1 MPEIIGRQIEAG
13 VALEASRGTAESTAG
28 KWLRKVTANLMER
41 AEKVVDD
48 TTMGVLEDSVG
59 SRVVKKF
66 IEGDIDGILHIDALG
81 YFLKNL
87 YGTVNT
93 TTVSGSVK
101 QHAFTMLQSIEHP
114 ALSVFIKRGGVDQKV
129 YNGGM
134 LKSFELRAA
143 VDDYLRFTASF
154 LARQGA
160 SNADTPTYGAD
171 YDFIGKDVTVK
182 VAASEAGLAGATAL
196 GAKEVTVTWDTGL
209 VADHILGSYFP
220 DDIYNTKMSIEG
232 SLTLNFKDATQKDL
246 YLGDDAKYM
255 SISIVGAADLG
266 SSNYPTITLIFHKV
280 MFQDWGIDGGA
291 DDVIT
296 ENITFKAFYNRVDG
310 KQSTVTIK
318 NLTATY

>member
-13 VALEASRGTAESTAG
+13 VALEASRGVAESTAG
-28 KWLRKVTANLMER
+28 KWLRKVSASLMER

-66 IEGDIDGILHIDALG
+66 IEGDIEGIVHIDALG

-93 TTVSGSVK
+93 TTVTGSVK
-101 QHAFTMLQSIEHP
+101 SHVFSMLQSIEHP
-114 ALSVFIKRGGVDQKV
+114 SLSVFIKRGGVDQKV

-160 SNADTPTYGAD
+160 SNADTPSYGAE
-171 YDFIGKDVTVK
+171 YDFIGKDISVK
-182 VAASEAGLAGATAL
+182 VADTEGGLAGATAL

-232 SLTLNFKDATQKDL
+232 SLTLNFANATQKDL
-246 YLGDDAKYM
+246 YLSDSAKYM
-255 SISIVGAADLG
+255 QILIAGAADIG
-266 SSNYPTITLIFHKV
+266 SSNYPTITLVFNKV
-280 MFQDWGIDGGA
+280 MFQDWGLDGGS

-296 ENITFKAFYNRVDG
+296 ENITFKAFYNRTDS
-310 KQSTVTIK
+310 KQSTATLK
-318 NLTATY
+318 NLTTAY